1 LVNLSVQVGDV
12 ALANPIMPASG
23 TFSPELGAVIDLNRL
38 GALVT
43 KSITR
48 DFRAGNATPRV
59 AETPSGMLNSIGIP
73 SKGIDYFLNDTV
85 PAYKKF
91 TPPLVASISAHSPD
105 AFASLCHDIS
115 VRDVDVIE
123 ANISCPNLEAH
134 GKAFAMHP
142 DLTEMV
148 MRRLRAATAKPL
160 WAKLTPNVGDIA
172 EIAKAAEAGGADGL
186 VVANAILGMSIDTET
201 MRPTLGSIMGGL
213 SGPAVKPLAV
223 RMTYQCANAVSIPVI
238 GCGGIANARDVVEF
252 LLAGAT
258 AVQVGTI
265 SFQHPTAMAT
275 ILDELEQ
282 YCDARGIKHVSDL
295 TGAVKDGELS
305 TDKYE
310 AVR

>member
-1 LVNLSVQVGDV
+1 MVDLSVQVGDV

-23 TFSPELGAVIDLNRL
+23 TFSPELAAVIDLNRL

-59 AETPSGMLNSIGIP
+59 AETPGGMLNSIGIP

-105 AFASLCHDIS
+105 DFASLCHDIS

-123 ANISCPNLEAH
+123 ANISCPNLEAD

-142 DLTEMV
+142 DLTEKV

-172 EIAKAAEAGGADGL
+172 EIAKAAEAGGADAL

-213 SGPAVKPLAV
+213 SGPAVKPIAV
-223 RMTYQCANAVSIPVI
+223 RMTYQCANAVDIPVI
-238 GCGGIANARDVVEF
+238 GCGGIASARDVVEF
-252 LLAGAT
+252 LLAGAA

-265 SFQHPTAMAT
+265 SFQHPTAMLT

-282 YCDARGIKHVSDL
+282 YCDARGINHVSDL
-295 TGAVKDGELS
+295 TGAVKDGEFS

>member
-1 LVNLSVQVGDV
+1 MVDLAVQVGEV
-12 ALANPIMPASG
+12 ALANPVMPASG
-23 TFSPELGAVIDLNRL
+23 TFSPELAAVIDLNRL

-48 DFRAGNATPRV
+48 EFRAGNATPRV

>member
-1 LVNLSVQVGDV
+1 VVDLAVNVGEV
-12 ALANPIMPASG
+12 ALTNPIMPASG
-23 TFSPELGAVIDLNRL
+23 TFSPELAAVIDLNRL

-48 DFRAGNATPRV
+48 EFRAGNATPRV

-85 PAYKKF
+85 PAYRKF
-91 TPPLVASISAHSPD
+91 SPPLVASISAHSPD
-105 AFASLCHDIS
+105 AFASLCHDVS

-123 ANISCPNLEAH
+123 ANISCPNLEAD
-134 GKAFAMHP
+134 GKAFAMHA
-142 DLTEMV
+142 DLTETI
-148 MRRLRAATAKPL
+148 MRRLRAATNKPL

-186 VVANAILGMSIDTET
+186 VVANAILGMTIDTET

-213 SGPAVKPLAV
+213 SGPAVKPIAV
-223 RMTYQCANAVSIPVI
+223 RMTYQCANAVAIPVI
-238 GCGGIANARDVVEF
+238 GCGGIANARDAVEF
-252 LLAGAT
+252 LLAGAA

-265 SFQHPTAMAT
+265 TFQHPTAMAT
-275 ILDELEQ
+275 IIDELEQ
-282 YCDARGIKHVSDL
+282 WCDAKGIKSVSDL

>member
-1 LVNLSVQVGDV
+1 MVDLAVQVGEV
-12 ALANPIMPASG
+12 ALANPVMPASG
-23 TFSPELGAVIDLNRL
+23 TFSPELAAVIDLNRL

-48 DFRAGNATPRV
+48 EFRAGNATPRV

-73 SKGIDYFLNDTV
+73 SKGIDYFLNDIV
-85 PAYKKF
+85 PAYKNF
-91 TPPLVASISAHSPD
+91 MPPLVASISAHSPD
-105 AFASLCHDIS
+105 AFVSLCHDVS

-123 ANISCPNLEAH
+123 ANISCPNLEAD

-142 DLTEMV
+142 DLTETV
-148 MRRLRAATAKPL
+148 MRRLRAATSKPL

-172 EIAKAAEAGGADGL
+172 EIARAAEAGGADGL

-213 SGPAVKPLAV
+213 SGPAVKPIAL
-223 RMTYQCANAVSIPVI
+223 RMTYQCANAVAIPVI
-238 GCGGIANARDVVEF
+238 GCGGIASARDVVEF
-252 LLAGAT
+252 LLAGAS

-265 SFQHPTAMAT
+265 TFQHPTAMAA
-275 ILDELEQ
+275 IIDELEQ
-282 YCDARGIKHVSDL
+282 WCDVRGIKYLSDL

-305 TDKYE
+305 TDQYE